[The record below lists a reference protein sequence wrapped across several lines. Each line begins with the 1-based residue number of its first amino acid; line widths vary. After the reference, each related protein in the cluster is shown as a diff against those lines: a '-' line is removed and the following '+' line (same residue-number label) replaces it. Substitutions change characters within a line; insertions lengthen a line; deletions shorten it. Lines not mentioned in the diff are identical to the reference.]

1 MVLYESGRFVIN
13 GSLQFQP
20 SHMPFYEVD
29 LKITSEG
36 IYEETRN
43 LCFDINIKRLKK
55 IFPHIS
61 C

>member
-43 LCFDINIKRLKK
+43 LCFDINIKR
-55 IFPHIS
+55 
-61 C
+61 